1 MKITGNWLNGN
12 RSLQDYLSMGYVYLL
27 ILGITSDSVLYGI
40 LGVNII
46 NFSTVLD
53 ILLSPVIY
61 LTKGIAFAVVILV
74 IPALLVFQINNK
86 QQKLQKE
93 LDATQ
98 TSQREALSKQ
108 IQTLKTS
115 KLLLPAMIIL
125 SAYVGYALGYGF
137 ATKNRLDKGEVKT
150 NYEITFTD
158 GETVEVRLVGHNS
171 QYIFYAMEGKKE
183 LTISPIQGNV
193 KRMDKLRKAKDKA
206 K

>member
-1 MKITGNWLNGN
+1 
-12 RSLQDYLSMGYVYLL
+12 MGYVYLL
-27 ILGITSDSVLYGI
+27 VLGITSDSVLYGI

-86 QQKLQKE
+86 QRKLQKE

-125 SAYVGYALGYGF
+125 SAYVGYAVGYGI
-137 ATKNRLDKGEVKT
+137 ATKNSLNKGEVKT

-158 GETVEVRLVGHNS
+158 GETAEVRLVGHNS

-193 KRMDKLRKAKDKA
+193 KRMDKLRKAK
-206 K
+206 

>member
-1 MKITGNWLNGN
+1 MDIKGNWLNGN
-12 RSLQDYLSMGYVYLL
+12 RSLQDYLSMGYIYLL

-40 LGVNII
+40 LGINII

-61 LTKGIAFAVVILV
+61 LTKGIAFAVIILV

-86 QQKLQKE
+86 QRKLQKE
-93 LDATQ
+93 LDKTQ
-98 TSQREALSKQ
+98 TSQGASLSKQ
-108 IQTLKTS
+108 INTLQSS
-115 KLLLPAMIIL
+115 KFLLPALIIL

-137 ATKNRLDKGEVKT
+137 ATKNNLNKGEIKT

-158 GETVEVRLVGHNS
+158 GERTEVRLVGHNS

-183 LTISPIQGNV
+183 LTVSPIQGNV
-193 KRMDKLRKAKDKA
+193 KRMDKIRKAKDKA

>member
-27 ILGITSDSVLYGI
+27 VLGITSDSVLYGI

-86 QQKLQKE
+86 QRKLQKE

-125 SAYVGYALGYGF
+125 SAYVGYAVGYGI
-137 ATKNRLDKGEVKT
+137 ATKNSLNKGEVKT

-158 GETVEVRLVGHNS
+158 GETAEVRLVGHNS

-193 KRMDKLRKAKDKA
+193 KRMDKLRKAK
-206 K
+206 